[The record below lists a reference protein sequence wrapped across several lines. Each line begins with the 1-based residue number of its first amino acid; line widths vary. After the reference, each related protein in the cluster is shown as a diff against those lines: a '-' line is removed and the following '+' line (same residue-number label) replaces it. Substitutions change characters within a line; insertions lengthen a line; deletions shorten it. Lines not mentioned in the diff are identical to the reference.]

1 MWPEN
6 FAFGGESHEMVPST
20 RLSDSRHK
28 DARYKS
34 HDDAAAVVA
43 AGGTDVDE
51 DVFGR
56 SEDGRV
62 YGDRVRLDE

>member
-1 MWPEN
+1 
-6 FAFGGESHEMVPST
+6 MVPST